1 MDQSRSCLLAAEHTR
16 QPRRRCLAA
25 MFAAFSLSVAV
36 IRTLPAAEPGSSKS
50 RAGTTASEVI
60 PATGTRPDSLK
71 TPFERLATIRLNY
84 VRTPWHKVLQD
95 YADVSH
101 QDLVAKTVPAG
112 NFSRL
117 DFGSHSLDEALR
129 ILNRELHPLGY
140 RLLDKGERLVL
151 IELRKKQRR
160 EYLPAEYRADEDTSA
175 EEDDRDEAAT
185 EQSAGSG
192 AHESATARTKREAGT
207 IEQVGHTENRSRKVR
222 RVSAEADAR
231 PTAELKPEAMKLTT
245 VRLRER
251 DAVTVSR
258 IMYNVFKPRAE
269 LVDDGPRG
277 LQGFRVYRTPAG
289 QNGQP
294 LPKNA
299 DSPIRFTVGID
310 EDHNRL
316 VIEAAAEET
325 PSVVRLIKTLDV
337 LPGVDGGTVKAVVT
351 NRDAGQIEAAL
362 QPEIDRLANASRKA
376 ARKLQVAA
384 RNRGA
389 EFGGDDDGAAE
400 DGEPADAAPLPKK
413 PAEGEPGEGADQPRG
428 AQSLIQSLK
437 GDVQIESIPELG
449 IMVIIGNEKDA
460 EAVVSVIQ
468 EIERLSA
475 GAVPD
480 VELVFLKHVNSES
493 LAALLTSV
501 YERLSPPRSR
511 TGQPGQQQQQN
522 VLVIPVVRP
531 NAVLIVAAK
540 VDIESAR
547 ELAEQLDQPGDPRT
561 EYKVFRLKFAIPSQV
576 QETVEAVYG
585 GGTAQGQGQPQA
597 QSANSTTKGALAPQ
611 VRITADPRTNSV
623 IVQARPRDM
632 REVALLIRDLDSAES
647 AAVSQIRIFPLK
659 TAVADELAATL
670 QTAILS
676 LLSPA
681 RITATQQG
689 GPPQAGSQTG
699 APELREVKS
708 MILQF
713 LDEQDGHEQM
723 LQSGILADI
732 RITADL
738 RTNSIVV
745 TAPEQSLE
753 LVGRLI
759 KQFDQPSKNIAEIK
773 VLPMSNG
780 DAQSTVTLLNGLF
793 GVQPTQR
800 TGQGGQGGQF
810 GQNFPGLQVAGADD
824 ASSTLIPLKFS
835 VDIRTNSIIAIGGA
849 EALRVVEAIVYR
861 LDESGIRQ
869 RQNSVYKL
877 KNTPAA
883 DIATAI
889 SQFLQTQRQVETADP
904 GLISPFE
911 QIEREVIVVPEPVG
925 NSLLISATPRFFDDI
940 MALVKDLDAAPKQ
953 VLIQALLVEVQLDNA
968 DEWGVE
974 LGLQDSV
981 LFDRSLLSN
990 IQLLNKTTTLPQG
1003 TQTTTQTIVSQT
1015 ATPGYTFNNQ
1025 PLGNNS
1031 TTAGTNPATVGGQGL
1046 TNFNLGRI
1054 NSDLGYGGLVL
1065 AAGSESVN
1073 ALLRAVAARRRVDVL
1088 SRPQIRT
1095 LDNQI
1100 ANIQVGQEIPRVGNF
1115 TMNQQTGYASPMVE
1129 QRSVGI
1135 ILQVTPRVTPEGMV
1149 VMQVVARKD
1158 ALSANSV
1165 PLFANPNGSQVTSPI
1180 IDTTNALTTVSVRN
1194 GQTIVLGGMITKR
1207 DESIERK
1214 VPVLGDVPILGQA
1227 FRYDYKRTIRTELL
1241 IFLTPRV
1248 VASDAEAEIIKEIEA
1263 QRMNFIEAEA
1273 EMIHGPLLGVQAPFT
1288 GPESQNPPALN
1299 PPDAIQPPPP
1309 APGLPMSGQD
1319 EDDDVPTTLMRADG
1333 PQAVDEDLELDLS
1346 RRPGRGKRD
1355 SAVQSA
1361 GFSRAGTSADSP
1373 GRTMLARPKPGA
1385 TGKNRGPRTRPK
1397 TLRQTSA
1404 RTPVNE
1410 RVDDRQ

>member
-1 MDQSRSCLLAAEHTR
+1 M
-16 QPRRRCLAA
+16 
-25 MFAAFSLSVAV
+25 
-36 IRTLPAAEPGSSKS
+36 
-50 RAGTTASEVI
+50 
-60 PATGTRPDSLK
+60 
-71 TPFERLATIRLNY
+71 IRLNY
-84 VRTPWHKVLQD
+84 VRAPWRKVLQD

-101 QDLVAKTVPAG
+101 QELVAETVPAG

-140 RLLDKGERLVL
+140 RLMDKGERLVL
-151 IELRKKQRR
+151 IELRKKSRR
-160 EYLPAEYRADEDTSA
+160 EYLPTEYRADEDISE
-175 EEDDRDEAAT
+175 EEDDLEQAAAGRND
-185 EQSAGSG
+185 SAG
-192 AHESATARTKREAGT
+192 ANESATRRRKREAGN
-207 IEQVGHTENRSRKVR
+207 IEQVGHTEQASRRVR
-222 RVSAEADAR
+222 RVSAEEDAPR
-231 PTAELKPEAMKLTT
+231 AAEPKPEAMKLTT
-245 VRLRER
+245 VRLKER

-258 IMYNVFKPRAE
+258 IMYHAFKPRAE

-277 LQGFRVYRTPAG
+277 LQGFRVYRVPAG
-289 QNGQP
+289 QNRQP
-294 LPKNA
+294 LPKNSNA
-299 DSPIRFTVGID
+299 PIRFTVGID
-310 EDHNRL
+310 EDRNQL
-316 VIEAAAEET
+316 VIEAVAEET

-337 LPGVDGGTVKAVVT
+337 LPGANDGTVKAVVT

-384 RNRGA
+384 RNRGVALA
-389 EFGGDDDGAAE
+389 EDDGDATE
-400 DGEPADAAPLPKK
+400 DDNPPDAAPLPKK
-413 PAEGEPGEGADQPRG
+413 PAEGEPAEGADQPRG

-522 VLVIPVVRP
+522 VLVVPVVRP

-597 QSANSTTKGALAPQ
+597 QSATSTAKGALAPQ

-689 GPPQAGSQTG
+689 GQQQGGSQTG

-793 GVQPTQR
+793 GVQQTQR
-800 TGQGGQGGQF
+800 AGQGGQGGQF
-810 GQNFPGLQVAGADD
+810 GQGFPGLQVAGADD

-869 RQNSVYKL
+869 RQNTVYKL

-904 GLISPFE
+904 GLVSPFE

-940 MALVKDLDAAPKQ
+940 MTLVKDLDAAPKQ

-981 LFDRSLLSN
+981 LFNRSLINTVTQVATTNTSPN
-990 IQLLNKTTTLPQG
+990 GVVTTNNKV
-1003 TQTTTQTIVSQT
+1003 ISQDGL
-1015 ATPGYTFNNQ
+1015 PGYPFNAVNA
-1025 PLGNNS
+1025 PLGNNTLS
-1031 TTAGTNPATVGGQGL
+1031 SINQSTVGAQGL
-1046 TNFNLGRI
+1046 SNFNLGRI
-1054 NSDLGYGGLVL
+1054 NSDLGYGGLIL
-1065 AAGSESVN
+1065 SASSESVS

-1115 TMNQQTGYASPMVE
+1115 TMNQQTGYAAPMVE

-1207 DESIERK
+1207 DESVERK
-1214 VPVLGDVPILGQA
+1214 VPVLGDVPVLGQA

-1248 VASDAEAEIIKEIEA
+1248 VASDAEAEIIKEIET

-1273 EMIHGPLLGVQAPFT
+1273 EMIHGPLLGVQAPFA
-1288 GPESQNPPALN
+1288 GPESHSPPALN
-1299 PPDAIQPPPP
+1299 PPEAIQPPPP

-1333 PQAVDEDLELDLS
+1333 TEALDEDLDLDLS
-1346 RRPGRGKRD
+1346 RRPARGKRD

-1361 GFSRAGTSADSP
+1361 GFSRAGKSADIP
-1373 GRTMLARPKPGA
+1373 GRTMLVRPKPGA
-1385 TGKNRGPRTRPK
+1385 TGKNRVFRTAK
-1397 TLRQTSA
+1397 KASRQTSA
-1404 RTPVNE
+1404 RNPVDKRDDE
-1410 RVDDRQ
+1410 RQ